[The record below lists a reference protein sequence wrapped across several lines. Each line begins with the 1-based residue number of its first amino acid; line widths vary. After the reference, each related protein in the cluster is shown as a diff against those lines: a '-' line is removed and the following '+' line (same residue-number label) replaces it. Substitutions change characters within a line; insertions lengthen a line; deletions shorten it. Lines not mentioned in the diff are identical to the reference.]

1 MLMDFSIQTR
11 ATVIFPVAE
20 SDELAARVEAGLHQI
35 ARGGLVVVTDDD
47 DRENEGDL
55 ICAADRV
62 TPDAVAF
69 MVNHTTGILCAAM
82 EDATADALDL
92 PLMVTRNTDP
102 HTTAFTLT
110 CDALDAGTGVSAA
123 DRTRTLRY
131 LADSASTPEGLRRPG
146 HIFPLRAKRRGV
158 FARDGHTEAA
168 YDLCRLAGC
177 APVGV
182 LSELV
187 EPRGGML
194 RGAALVAFAMTHSL
208 PMLSVR
214 DLIAWRRDH
223 EMAWIEAGFGGLG
236 A

>member
-1 MLMDFSIQTR
+1 MLMDFSGH
-11 ATVIFPVAE
+11 AGAMVVFPLSE
-20 SDELAARVEAGLHQI
+20 KDELASRVEAALHWI
-35 ARGGLVVVTDDD
+35 AQGGLVVVTDDD
-47 DRENEGDL
+47 NRENEGDL

-69 MVNHTTGILCAAM
+69 MVNNTTGILCAAM
-82 EDATADALDL
+82 EDATADALGL
-92 PLMVTRNTDP
+92 PLMVSRNTDP

-123 DRTRTLRY
+123 DRTKTLRY
-131 LADSASTPEGLRRPG
+131 LANHASTPDGLRRPG
-146 HIFPLRAKRRGV
+146 HIFPLRARRRGV

-194 RGAALVAFAMTHSL
+194 RGAALVTFAMVHGL

-214 DLIAWRRDH
+214 DLINWRRDH
-223 EMAWIEAGFGGLG
+223 EMAWIDTGFGGLRT
-236 A
+236 

>member
-1 MLMDFSIQTR
+1 MLMDFSGQTGAKVVFPLSEKDDR
-11 ATVIFPVAE
+11 AG
-20 SDELAARVEAGLHQI
+20 RVEAALHQI

-47 DRENEGDL
+47 NRENEGDL

-62 TPDAVAF
+62 TPETVAF

-92 PLMVTRNTDP
+92 PLMVLRNTDP
-102 HTTAFTLT
+102 HSTAFTLT
-110 CDALDAGTGVSAA
+110 CDSLDAGTGVSAE
-123 DRTRTLRY
+123 DRTKTLRY
-131 LADSASTPEGLRRPG
+131 LADPVSTPDGLRRPG

-187 EPRGGML
+187 EPSGEML
-194 RGAALVAFAMTHSL
+194 RGAALVTFAMMHGL

-223 EMAWIEAGFGGLG
+223 EMVWIEGNFGGLQI
-236 A
+236 

>member
-1 MLMDFSIQTR
+1 MLMDFSGQAG
-11 ATVIFPVAE
+11 ATVVFPL
-20 SDELAARVEAGLHQI
+20 SDKDERAGRVEAALHRI

-62 TPDAVAF
+62 TPEMVAF

-92 PLMVTRNTDP
+92 PLMVSRNTDP
-102 HTTAFTLT
+102 HSTAFTLT

-123 DRTRTLRY
+123 DRTKTLRY
-131 LADSASTPEGLRRPG
+131 LADPASIPDGLRRPG

-168 YDLCRLAGC
+168 CDLCRLAGC

-182 LSELV
+182 LSEMV
-187 EPRGGML
+187 EPLGGML
-194 RGAALVAFAMTHSL
+194 RGAALVTFAMMHGL

-214 DLIAWRRDH
+214 DLINWRRDH
-223 EMAWIEAGFGGLG
+223 EMEWIDSGFGGLRT
-236 A
+236 